1 MQTISKQKKK
11 KPKMFLATGDEIDP
25 DLEEKLQQVLHI
37 WLQQILS
44 QKYVIANNLIYQGLV
59 TDVGVRKS
67 NVESFNSSTV
77 PP

>member
-37 WLQQILS
+37 WL
-44 QKYVIANNLIYQGLV
+44 
-59 TDVGVRKS
+59 
-67 NVESFNSSTV
+67 
-77 PP
+77 